1 MPQRSCLWIGWKTV
15 LKRTEFSVISLS
27 SSILTLDTK
36 DYLLRDHEN
45 EKKYATTLEKTVKR
59 ARENRGQLFK
69 NYQIYIS
76 TNVTSN
82 SALIRI
88 VEANGGEC
96 RTVSHTIKGRARVL
110 RSDYLKSVEN
120 QVLVCTDS
128 NEDKTL
134 RGKFKEEIAEGE
146 LKGALYSSEW
156 IMKSVLK
163 QEVADGREVTIS
175 S

>member
-1 MPQRSCLWIGWKTV
+1 M
-15 LKRTEFSVISLS
+15 
-27 SSILTLDTK
+27 LDTK
-36 DYLLRDHEN
+36 DYLLRDREN
-45 EKKYATTLEKTVKR
+45 EKKYATTLEQTVKR
-59 ARENRGQLFK
+59 ARENRGELFK
-69 NYQIYIS
+69 NYQVYIS
-76 TNVTSN
+76 TNVTSHP
-82 SALIRI
+82 ALVRI

-96 RTVSHTIKGRARVL
+96 RTVSYTIKGRARVL

-128 NEDKTL
+128 NEDKIL

-156 IMKSVLK
+156 IMNSVLK
-163 QEVADGREVTIS
+163 QEVANGREVTIS

>member
-1 MPQRSCLWIGWKTV
+1 
-15 LKRTEFSVISLS
+15 LKKTEFSVISLS

-36 DYLLRDHEN
+36 DYLLRDIQN
-45 EKKYATTLEKTVKR
+45 EKKYSTTLEQTVKR
-59 ARENRGQLFK
+59 AQENRGQLFK

-76 TNVTSN
+76 THVPAS
-82 SALIRI
+82 SALVRI

-120 QVLVCTDS
+120 QVLVCTDMD
-128 NEDKTL
+128 EDKTL
-134 RGKFKEEIAEGE
+134 RAKFKEEIADGE
-146 LKGALYSSEW
+146 LHGTLYFSEW

-163 QEVADGREVTIS
+163 QEVADGIEVAIS